1 MGKKSRQKREEKLA
15 RKMDSALLGRFASAR
30 QAEGVACV
38 VRNQPELPKLS
49 GRVQSLVADT
59 LQRLGN
65 LDQKRVALTAAV
77 LAWNRAVV
85 RSAPSGLLDET
96 VRTTDQGLPPEIQ
109 GLVVAL
115 EQRKMELYPD
125 DHRLVMDYEVRNL
138 GGELRFSVVTAS
150 TEPS

>member
-15 RKMDSALLGRFASAR
+15 RRMDSQLLGRFASAR

-38 VRNQPELPKLS
+38 VRNQTELPKLS
-49 GRVQSLVADT
+49 ARVRSLVADT

-65 LDQKRVALTAAV
+65 LDQKRVALIAAV

-85 RSAPSGLLDET
+85 RSAPSESLGDAA
-96 VRTTDQGLPPEIQ
+96 RRTDQGLPPDIQ

-115 EQRKMELYPD
+115 EKRKMELYPD
-125 DHRLVMDYEVRNL
+125 DHRIVMDYEVRNL